1 MKQMDRPAPIAKGKS
16 PLTRLLEKVISRI
29 KGRPYIFDPNIP
41 VSVLVSTAVRRLS
54 WLVRGNL
61 KSLLLRQKMCSVFVA
76 PGVTWRN
83 ARMIRFGRGVT
94 IERGVVL
101 DGLSRR
107 GVKIGDEVMIGA
119 YCIIRASM
127 LSNLGEGLSIG
138 KQSSLDAYSFIGA
151 GGGVFIGDCVIMGQ
165 HVSFHAENH
174 QYDRL
179 DVPIREQ
186 GTSRQG
192 IVVEDDCWVG
202 SNVTFLDGAH
212 VGRGCVIAAGTVVRG
227 EIPAYSVVAG
237 VPGRVIKSRRQET
250 LAQIPEAP
258 SLVS

>member
-1 MKQMDRPAPIAKGKS
+1 MDQPAPLARSKS
-16 PLTRLLEKVISRI
+16 PLTRLLEKLIGRI
-29 KGRPYIFDPNIP
+29 KGRAYSLDPNIP
-41 VSVLVSTAVRRLS
+41 VGVLVSTAVRRLS
-54 WLVRGNL
+54 WLVRGNF
-61 KSLLLRQKMCSVFVA
+61 KSLLLRQRLCSVFVA

-83 ARMIRFGRGVT
+83 ARMIRFGRGIT
-94 IERGVVL
+94 IERGVIL

-107 GVKIGDEVMIGA
+107 GVEIGDEVMIGA
-119 YCIIRASM
+119 YSIIRASM

-138 KQSSLDAYSFIGA
+138 KQSSLDSYSFIGA

-174 QYDRL
+174 QYDRT

-192 IVVEDDCWVG
+192 IVIQDDCWVG
-202 SNVTFLDGAH
+202 SNVTFLDGAR

-227 EIPAYSVVAG
+227 EIPEYSVVAG
-237 VPGRVIKSRRQET
+237 VPGRVIKSRKQRA
-250 LAQIPEAP
+250 LAEVAPAP

>member
-1 MKQMDRPAPIAKGKS
+1 MDRPAPIAKRKS
-16 PLTRLLEKVISRI
+16 SLTRLLEKVISRI
-29 KGRPYIFDPNIP
+29 KGREYLLDPNIP

-61 KSLLLRQKMCSVFVA
+61 KSLLLRQRLCSVFVA

-83 ARMIRFGRGVT
+83 ARMIRFGRGIT
-94 IERGVVL
+94 IERGVIL

-107 GVKIGDEVMIGA
+107 GVQIGDEVMIGA
-119 YCIIRASM
+119 YSIIRASM

-192 IVVEDDCWVG
+192 IVIEDDCWVG
-202 SNVTFLDGAH
+202 SNVTFLDGCH
-212 VGRGCVIAAGTVVRG
+212 VGRGCVIAAGTIVRG
-227 EIPAYSVVAG
+227 EIPEYSVVAG
-237 VPGRVIKSRRQET
+237 VPGRVIKSRKQQT
-250 LAQIPEAP
+250 LAQVSPAS

>member
-1 MKQMDRPAPIAKGKS
+1 MDRPLPITKRKS
-16 PLTRLLEKVISRI
+16 LLTRFLERLIGRI
-29 KGRPYIFDPNIP
+29 KGREYSLDPNIP
-41 VSVLVSTAVRRLS
+41 MSVLVSTALRRFS

-61 KSLLLRQKMCSVFVA
+61 KSLLLRQKLCSVFVA

-83 ARMIRFGRGVT
+83 ARMIRFGRGIT
-94 IERGVVL
+94 LERGVIL
-101 DGLSRR
+101 DGLSRT
-107 GVKIGDEVMIGA
+107 GVNIGDEVMIGA
-119 YCIIRASM
+119 YSIVRASM
-127 LSNLGEGLSIG
+127 LSSLGEGLSIG
-138 KQSSLDAYSFIGA
+138 KKSSLDAFSFIGA

-186 GTSRQG
+186 GTTRQG
-192 IVVEDDCWVG
+192 IVIENDCWVG

-227 EIPAYSVVAG
+227 EIPEYSVVAG
-237 VPGRVIKSRRQET
+237 VPGRVIKSRKQQS
-250 LAQIPEAP
+250 LAEVSSA

>member
-1 MKQMDRPAPIAKGKS
+1 MDRPAPITKRKS
-16 PLTRLLEKVISRI
+16 SLTRLLEKVISRI
-29 KGRPYIFDPNIP
+29 KGREYSLDPNIP
-41 VSVLVSTAVRRLS
+41 VSVLVSTAVRRFS

-76 PGVTWRN
+76 PGGTWRN
-83 ARMIRFGRGVT
+83 ARMIRFGHGVT
-94 IERGVVL
+94 IERGVIL

-107 GVKIGDEVMIGA
+107 GVDIGDEVMIGA
-119 YCIIRASM
+119 YSIIRASM
-127 LSNLGEGLSIG
+127 LSNLGEGFSIG
-138 KQSSLDAYSFIGA
+138 KKSSLDAYSFIGA

-186 GTSRQG
+186 GITRQG

-202 SNVTFLDGAH
+202 SNVTFLDGSH
-212 VGRGCVIAAGTVVRG
+212 VGHGCVIAAGTVVRG
-227 EIPAYSVVAG
+227 QIPAFSVVAG
-237 VPGRVIKSRRQET
+237 VPGRVIKSRRQQT
-250 LAQIPEAP
+250 LVQVPEAP

>member
-1 MKQMDRPAPIAKGKS
+1 MDRPS
-16 PLTRLLEKVISRI
+16 PTKRKTLLTHLLERVIGRI
-29 KGRPYIFDPNIP
+29 KGREYSLDPNIP
-41 VSVLVSTAVRRLS
+41 LSVLLSIAVRRLS

-61 KSLLLRQKMCSVFVA
+61 KSLLLRQRFCSVFVA
-76 PGVTWRN
+76 PGGSWRN
-83 ARMIRFGRGVT
+83 ARMIRFGRGIT
-94 IERGVVL
+94 IERGVIL

-107 GVKIGDEVMIGA
+107 GVEIGDDVMIGA
-119 YCIIRASM
+119 YCFIRASM

-138 KQSSLDAYSFIGA
+138 KKSSLDAYSFIGA

-186 GTSRQG
+186 GTTRRG

-212 VGRGCVIAAGTVVRG
+212 VGQGCVIAAGTVVRG
-227 EIPAYSVVAG
+227 EIPEYSVVAG
-237 VPGRVIKSRRQET
+237 VPGRVLKSRKQET
-250 LAQIPEAP
+250 LTAVSPA

>member
-1 MKQMDRPAPIAKGKS
+1 MDGPSTIPNRKS
-16 PLTRLLEKVISRI
+16 LVTRLLEKFVSRI
-29 KGRPYIFDPNIP
+29 KGREYSLDPNIP
-41 VSVLVSTAVRRLS
+41 LSVLLSTAVRRLS

-61 KSLLLRQKMCSVFVA
+61 KSLLLRQKLCSVFVA
-76 PGVTWRN
+76 PEVTWRN
-83 ARMIRFGRGVT
+83 ARMIRFGRGIT
-94 IERGVVL
+94 IERGVIL

-107 GVKIGDEVMIGA
+107 GVEIGDEVMIGA

-174 QYDRL
+174 HYDRL
-179 DVPIREQ
+179 DVTIREQ

-192 IVVEDDCWVG
+192 IVIEDDCWVG

-212 VGRGCVIAAGTVVRG
+212 VGRGCVIAAGAIVRG
-227 EIPAYSVVAG
+227 EIPEYSVVAG
-237 VPGRVIKSRRQET
+237 VPGRVIKSRKQQE
-250 LAQIPEAP
+250 LAQVSPAP

>member
-1 MKQMDRPAPIAKGKS
+1 MDRPSPITKIKS
-16 PLTRLLEKVISRI
+16 LLTRLLEKVISRI
-29 KGRPYIFDPNIP
+29 KGREYSLDPNIP
-41 VSVLVSTAVRRLS
+41 VSVLLSTAVRRLT

-61 KSLLLRQKMCSVFVA
+61 KSLLLRQGLCSVFVA

-83 ARMIRFGRGVT
+83 ARMLRFGRGVT
-94 IERGVVL
+94 IERGVIL

-107 GVKIGDEVMIGA
+107 GVEIGDDVMIGA
-119 YCIIRASM
+119 YSIVRASM

-138 KQSSLDAYSFIGA
+138 KKSSLDAYSFIGT

-227 EIPAYSVVAG
+227 EIPEYSVVAG
-237 VPGRVIKSRRQET
+237 VPGRVIKSRKQQTFAEVSS
-250 LAQIPEAP
+250 A